1 MNTYR
6 KAGLAMIAM
15 AGGLGL
21 AALQSAEAACSAT
34 VGVVMELTGGAGQFG
49 QAGAKAVQ
57 MALADFAKAG
67 GDAVCSLKADVRDS
81 QGQGTVGVDQAK
93 QLVDIGHAPVIIG
106 SIISSVT
113 LPILTSVTAPA
124 KVVQIAPVSS
134 SPTFTILAKEGK
146 TNGVFFRTIPD
157 DTLQGIALAKL
168 AVDQKM
174 TKLAALYV
182 NNDYGVNLMKQFSA
196 AYKALG
202 GGAVLSST
210 PYNEKQPSYQAEVT
224 QALASKPDALF
235 LIGYP
240 GDGATVARAWIS
252 QGGPQ
257 KFLLNEGLNASD
269 FIDPVGAKYLND
281 AYGTSS
287 GTAHTASTDYFNAN
301 YKTATGLDPA
311 TPAADRSYDAG
322 AIAALA
328 IAQAGSA
335 DKAAILAAVRKIED
349 PKGTEVS
356 AGPDG
361 FKKALALIKDGKPI
375 RYVGVIGP
383 IQFDA
388 NGDITGPFQEWS
400 IKDGK
405 VVNTGEISTAEVDAL
420 KAKIPQ

>member
-1 MNTYR
+1 MIANR
-6 KAGLAMIAM
+6 KVRLAMVAA
-15 AGGLGL
+15 AGMLV
-21 AALQSAEAACSAT
+21 AAVPQIAEAACAAT
-34 VGVVMELTGGAGQFG
+34 IGVVMELTGGAGQFG

-57 MALADFAKAG
+57 MALGDFAKAG
-67 GDAVCSLKADVRDS
+67 GDAVCSLKADIRDS

-93 QLVDIGHAPVIIG
+93 QLVDIDHAPVIIG

-124 KVVQIAPVSS
+124 KVVQVAPVSS

-157 DTLQGIALAKL
+157 DTLQGVALAKL
-168 AVDQKM
+168 AVDQGMKR
-174 TKLAALYV
+174 LAVLYV
-182 NNDYGVNLMKQFSA
+182 NNDYGVNLAKQFRA
-196 AYKALG
+196 AYQTLG
-202 GGAVLSST
+202 GTVASDT

-224 QALASKPDALF
+224 QTLAAKPEGLF

-240 GDGATVARAWIS
+240 GDGATVARNWIS

-287 GTAHTASTDYFNAN
+287 GTAHTASTDYFNQS
-301 YKTATGLDPA
+301 YKAQTNLDPA

-322 AIAALA
+322 AIVALA
-328 IAQAGSA
+328 VAEAGSA
-335 DKAAILAAVRKIED
+335 DKEAIRASMRKVVD

-361 FKKALALIKDGKPI
+361 FKNALALIKDGKPI

-383 IQFDA
+383 IEFDA
-388 NGDITGPFQEWS
+388 NGDITGPFQKWR

-405 VVNTGEISTAEVDAL
+405 IVTIGEISTAEVDAL
-420 KAKIPQ
+420 KAKIPK

>member
-1 MNTYR
+1 MIHDR
-6 KAGLAMIAM
+6 KTGMAAVAVAATLALTAPQ
-15 AGGLGL
+15 G
-21 AALQSAEAACSAT
+21 AEAACSAT

-57 MALADFAKAG
+57 MALDDFAKGG
-67 GDAVCSLKADVRDS
+67 GDAVCSLKADIRDS

-124 KVVQIAPVSS
+124 KVVQVAPVSS
-134 SPTFTILAKEGK
+134 SPTFTILAREGK

-157 DTLQGIALAKL
+157 DTLQGVALAKL
-168 AVDQKM
+168 AVDQGMKN
-174 TKLAALYV
+174 LAVLYV
-182 NNDYGVNLMKQFSA
+182 NNDYGVNLAKQFQA

-202 GGAVLSST
+202 GTVSSQT
-210 PYNEKQPSYQAEVT
+210 PYNEKQPSYQPEVT
-224 QALASKPDALF
+224 QALASKPEGLF

-240 GDGATVARAWIS
+240 GDGANVARAWIS

-269 FIDPVGAKYLND
+269 FIDPVGAKYLNN
-281 AYGTSS
+281 AFGTSS
-287 GTAHTASTDYFNAN
+287 GTAHTPSTDYFNAN
-301 YKTATGLDPA
+301 YKKATGIDPA

-322 AIAALA
+322 AIVALA
-328 IAQAGSA
+328 IAEAGSA
-335 DKAAILAAVRKIED
+335 DKEAIRAAMRKVVD

-361 FKKALALIKDGKPI
+361 VKKALALIKDKKPI

-383 IQFDA
+383 IEFDA
-388 NGDITGPFQEWS
+388 NGDITGPFEIWQ

-420 KAKIPQ
+420 KAKIK

>member
-1 MNTYR
+1 MMIAYR
-6 KAGLAMIAM
+6 KACLATFAA
-15 AGGLGL
+15 AG
-21 AALQSAEAACSAT
+21 ALVVAVPQVAEAACSAT
-34 VGVVMELTGGAGQFG
+34 IGVVMELTGGAGQFG

-57 MALADFAKAG
+57 MALDDFAKAG
-67 GDAVCSLKADVRDS
+67 GDVVCSLKADVRDS
-81 QGQGTVGVDQAK
+81 QGQGTVGVDAAK
-93 QLVDIGHAPVIIG
+93 QLVDIGHVPVIIG

-157 DTLQGIALAKL
+157 DTLQGVALAKL

-174 TKLAALYV
+174 TRLAVLYV
-182 NNDYGVNLMKQFSA
+182 NNDYGVNLVKQFRA

-202 GGAVLSST
+202 GAVLSDT

-224 QALASKPDALF
+224 QALAAKPEALF

-240 GDGATVARAWIS
+240 GDGATVARSWIS

-287 GTAHTASTDYFNAN
+287 GTAHTASTEYFDAN
-301 YKTATGLDPA
+301 YKKATNLDPA

-322 AIAALA
+322 AIVALA
-328 IAQAGSA
+328 VAQAGSA
-335 DKAAILAAVRKIED
+335 DKEAIRASIRKVVD

-361 FKKALALIKDGKPI
+361 FKKALALIKDGKAI

-388 NGDITGPFQEWS
+388 NGDITGPFQEWR

-405 VVNTGEISTAEVDAL
+405 VANMGEISTAEVDAI
-420 KAKIPQ
+420 KGKIPQ